1 MGFHPMREL
10 RITDVELQ
18 KMIAPVL
25 RKRLRKAGFAMGAA
39 SADGPPTYLFPINL
53 DLAAFVTV
61 IRREDGT
68 WLFQQDDFVIA
79 ERLEESFLMHGD
91 AYVNRANAPNKGERS

>member
-39 SADGPPTYLFPINL
+39 SADGPPTYMFPINL

-68 WLFQQDDFVIA
+68 WLFQQESGTGISAPLVVM
-79 ERLEESFLMHGD
+79 RLCFTVRRLCADCS
-91 AYVNRANAPNKGERS
+91 